1 MSLKEIVHDNLMKDV
16 IRDTKVVE
24 KKFDWK
30 VLVVDSYSIRILD
43 SCFKMEELSTEGI
56 LDTVNIEKRR
66 LPMPEREAIYLIQ
79 PSSVKHLLE
88 DFSSPTRPMYKFA
101 HVYFTE
107 PCPDERFDDLTNS
120 QIVKRIK
127 TLKEVNIS
135 FIPHESLVYS
145 SDNPDLFQQ
154 YYSPARSGDKQ
165 SGMEAMSTQI
175 ATLCAALGEYPRV
188 RYRADWDDNL
198 KLAFKVQQ
206 KLDAYKELDSSLGD
220 TTEKAKSQ
228 VIILDRGF
236 DVTSTVIHELTYQA
250 MVMDLLQVDDNKF
263 TYKDNDGRTKEAI
276 LGSDDSFWVS
286 NRHQHLSIVLP
297 KVKEKLEELRK
308 TEDKLKTEED
318 VKGKMREMKQVMQN
332 LPNHQK
338 LRYEVST
345 HLQIT
350 EELMSN
356 LNDYLVKYDLC
367 AIEQDLAMGTDIEGR
382 KVKDNIKN
390 NIIGPFLLNTNVEE
404 NDKIRMILLYIF
416 SKNGVTEDVLSKLLN
431 VAKISKEKIAMIR
444 NFCHLGIN
452 VIDKDGN
459 IGQVR
464 RKETS
469 VKEIIEDAIESRLG
483 INMFGDN
490 DEEQVSRRD
499 RYDESPSN
507 MSRWTPVIK
516 DLVED
521 AIDDKLDENQFPFI
535 RDSSDRLTY
544 KSARYGGWGKDKKD
558 PKVANTS
565 TRIMVF
571 VVGGLSYNEMRVGY
585 EITSERKN
593 WEVVLGGTHI
603 TKPETFLKDIKN
615 LIDDDD
621 LNDEDESNA
630 ETMQLL
636 NVE

>member
-1 MSLKEIVHDNLMKDV
+1 
-16 IRDTKVVE
+16 
-24 KKFDWK
+24 
-30 VLVVDSYSIRILD
+30 
-43 SCFKMEELSTEGI
+43 
-56 LDTVNIEKRR
+56 
-66 LPMPEREAIYLIQ
+66 
-79 PSSVKHLLE
+79 
-88 DFSSPTRPMYKFA
+88 
-101 HVYFTE
+101 
-107 PCPDERFDDLTNS
+107 
-120 QIVKRIK
+120 
-127 TLKEVNIS
+127 
-135 FIPHESLVYS
+135 
-145 SDNPDLFQQ
+145 
-154 YYSPARSGDKQ
+154 
-165 SGMEAMSTQI
+165 
-175 ATLCAALGEYPRV
+175 
-188 RYRADWDDNL
+188 
-198 KLAFKVQQ
+198 
-206 KLDAYKELDSSLGD
+206 
-220 TTEKAKSQ
+220 
-228 VIILDRGF
+228 
-236 DVTSTVIHELTYQA
+236 
-250 MVMDLLQVDDNKF
+250 
-263 TYKDNDGRTKEAI
+263 
-276 LGSDDSFWVS
+276 
-286 NRHQHLSIVLP
+286 
-297 KVKEKLEELRK
+297 
-308 TEDKLKTEED
+308 
-318 VKGKMREMKQVMQN
+318 
-332 LPNHQK
+332 
-338 LRYEVST
+338 
-345 HLQIT
+345 
-350 EELMSN
+350 
-356 LNDYLVKYDLC
+356 
-367 AIEQDLAMGTDIEGR
+367 MGTDIEGR